1 VSEELDHLWALHLLD
16 DEAAA
21 LEAVLR
27 RLPAQRA
34 DSEQHVRIE
43 RTALEALRSKLAEL
57 QRSRR
62 AVEKEIEA
70 QNAEERKFQSQLP
83 AIKKNE
89 EYTALLHEIS
99 AVREKRSALET
110 DVLMKMEDEE
120 AGARR
125 IPALEK
131 SLADAERDAAHR
143 LERLALDEAAAREKL
158 GTLQA
163 ARVVHLDVLP
173 PATRSRYERVHAS
186 PAGRAVVPVSK
197 GACGGCFRSLPPQA
211 LQEVKRRDRI
221 TTCEGCGRLLVWPP
235 EGA

>member
-16 DEAAA
+16 DEGAA
-21 LEAVLR
+21 LNATLGK
-27 RLPAQRA
+27 LPAHRAECEQR
-34 DSEQHVRIE
+34 VRIE
-43 RTALEALRSKLAEL
+43 RMALEAQRSKLADL
-57 QRSRR
+57 QKSRR
-62 AVEKEIEA
+62 AIEKEIET

-99 AVREKRSALET
+99 AVKEKRSALET

-120 AGARR
+120 AGALR

-131 SLADAERDAAHR
+131 ALADTERDATHQ
-143 LERLALDEAAAREKL
+143 LERLAIDETKAREQLGRLAAARS
-158 GTLQA
+158 
-163 ARVVHLDVLP
+163 VHLDVLP
-173 PATRSRYERVHAS
+173 SATRSRYERVHAS

-211 LQEVKRRDRI
+211 LQEAKRRDRV